1 MFCPLCQLPILRR
14 LRSAFS
20 RLLALAVLVALGACD
35 GADSPTAAGP
45 EPLAPPDNQLSP
57 ATESPASDYVG
68 TAGTLQRI
76 VFMSSRKGGIELFKM
91 DPQGNNVARLT
102 TTPDEEQGVAWSY
115 DNKRIATV
123 RKRADGNTS
132 RDDIYLMNADGSNG
146 HWARST
152 PFPYY
157 LSDPSWSPDGSRL
170 VLTVAVEN
178 GWYLGWLDLATG
190 QIGLFN
196 AAAGGWLGRRPSY
209 DPTGKK
215 IVYCGDRG
223 RTIEQISAD
232 GSVHK
237 VLISSTLYVGDPTFS
252 PDGKKLAFTKE
263 VADRL
268 SIADPNLEVFV
279 KSFADG
285 TTTRLTKS
293 PSFDLAPTWSP
304 DGSRIAFTSKR
315 SGQFQ
320 IWTMNATGGNP
331 LRITHTTAVESYP
344 AWSH

>member
-1 MFCPLCQLPILRR
+1 MFCSICRYPR
-14 LRSAFS
+14 LRQLRGWLP
-20 RLLALAVLVALGACD
+20 RLLAVAVVVALGAC
-35 GADSPTAAGP
+35 GADSPTAPGD
-45 EPLAPPDNQLSP
+45 EVLSP
-57 ATESPASDYVG
+57 TESQLPPATASLASDFVG

-76 VFMSSRKGGIELFKM
+76 VFMSSRKGAAELYKM
-91 DPQGNNVARLT
+91 DPQGTNVVRLT
-102 TTPDEEQGVAWSY
+102 TTPDAEQGAAWSY

-123 RKRADGNTS
+123 RMRADGNTS
-132 RDDIYLMNADGSNG
+132 HSDVYLVNADGSNG

-152 PFPYY
+152 PFPYN
-157 LSDPSWSPDGSRL
+157 LTSPSWSPDGSRL
-170 VLTVAVEN
+170 VLTVMVA
-178 GWYLGWLDLATG
+178 GGLHLGWMDLATG

-196 AAAGGWLGRRPSY
+196 AVAGGWLGRSPSY

-215 IVYCGDRG
+215 IVYVGDRG
-223 RTIEQISAD
+223 YTIEQISAD
-232 GSVHK
+232 GAVHK
-237 VLISSTLYVGDPTFS
+237 VLISSAQGVGDPTFS

-268 SIADPNLEVFV
+268 SVADPNLEVFG

-285 TTTRLTKS
+285 TTARLTKS
-293 PSFDLAPTWSP
+293 PGFDLAPTWSP

-320 IWTMNATGGNP
+320 IWTMNATGGAL
-331 LRITHTTAVESYP
+331 LRITHTTTVEAYP